1 MNKIINSPIVITV
14 IVIVAAVVLKTQT
27 KPQIASEIRGAY
39 DEIIAIAEEAG
50 SDAEKTEA
58 IREFSEQIATQLKAG
73 FSSGFSSGGDDESR
87 EEKFLRIKKNVS
99 ITEAR
104 EIQSEWNGRQTVLF
118 KVENSSEFALTQ
130 LKVNLEFY
138 RDGELIDVKNET
150 LHEIK
155 VLDTGESFT
164 AKKDRNTPN
173 SLSDEEKA
181 AFAFDEVRAFIT
193 SFNVV
198 D

>member
-14 IVIVAAVVLKTQT
+14 IVIVAAFVLVFQT
-27 KPQIASEIRGAY
+27 KPKLASEIRAVY

-50 SDAEKTEA
+50 SDAEKTIA
-58 IREFSEQIATQLKAG
+58 IREFSEQIATQLKTG
-73 FSSGFSSGGDDESR
+73 FSSGFSSGGDKESR
-87 EEKFLRIKKNVS
+87 DEKFLRTKKDVS
-99 ITEAR
+99 VAEIR

-118 KVENSSEFALTQ
+118 RVENGSEFALTQ

-138 RDGELIDVKNET
+138 RDDTLIDVKNES

-155 VLDTGESFT
+155 VLDAGESIT
-164 AKKDRNTPN
+164 VKKDRSTPN

-181 AFAFDEVRAFIT
+181 AFTFDEVRASVS

>member
-1 MNKIINSPIVITV
+1 MNKLINSPIVIAV
-14 IVIVAAVVLKTQT
+14 IVIIAAFVLKAQT
-27 KPQIASEIRGAY
+27 KPHLASEIRGAY
-39 DEIIAIAEEAG
+39 DEIIRIAEEAG
-50 SDAEKTEA
+50 ADAEKTEA
-58 IREFSEQIATQLKAG
+58 IREFSEQIASQLKAG
-73 FSSGFSSGGDDESR
+73 FSSGFSSGDTESR
-87 EEKFLRIKKNVS
+87 EAKFLRARQDVS
-99 ITEAR
+99 IAEVR

-118 KVENSSEFALTQ
+118 KIENSSEFALSQ

-155 VLDTGESFT
+155 VLDAGERVA

-181 AFAFDEVRAFIT
+181 AFTFDEVRATIT
-193 SFNVV
+193 SFNIV

>member
-1 MNKIINSPIVITV
+1 MNKIINSPIVITI
-14 IVIVAAVVLKTQT
+14 IVIVAAFVLKNQT
-27 KPQIASEIRGAY
+27 KPQLASEIRGAY

-50 SDAEKTEA
+50 SDTEKTEA

-87 EEKFLRIKKNVS
+87 EEKFLRTKKNVNIS
-99 ITEAR
+99 ELR

-118 KVENSSEFALTQ
+118 KIENSSEFAITQ

-150 LHEIK
+150 LNEIK
-155 VLDTGESFT
+155 VLDAGESIA

-181 AFAFDEVRAFIT
+181 AFAFDEVRASIT
-193 SFNVV
+193 SFNIS